1 MRGRSFQGATGA
13 TLAAAVLFG
22 CAGNPQTPDEFRK
35 TVPGSMT
42 GKLVTFEAARPF
54 REVAKTFQA
63 RGPECLNVRIRQY
76 HQTGTA
82 SWMTNAV
89 YKPTVLVTDRRAE
102 LHLQM
107 HYDGQMVIGE
117 EPPGGFY
124 VFVAD
129 ATPIDAARTH
139 VDIYTSAIA
148 QDSLTRAV
156 TGWATGKNLGCPDMG
171 KG

>member
-1 MRGRSFQGATGA
+1 MEPRSLYRGFRAA
-13 TLAAAVLFG
+13 IAAAMLVG
-22 CAGNPQTPDEFRK
+22 CASNPQTPDEFRK
-35 TVPGSMT
+35 TVPGSMM
-42 GKLVTFEAARPF
+42 GKLVTFDAARPY
-54 REVAKTFQA
+54 REVARTFQSRA
-63 RGPECLNVRIRQY
+63 PECLNVRVRQY

-89 YKPTVLVTDRRAE
+89 YKPTVLVTGTRAE

-124 VFVAD
+124 VFIAD
-129 ATPIDAARTH
+129 ATSIGAGRTH
-139 VDIYTSAIA
+139 VDIYASGAA
-148 QDSLTRAV
+148 QESLTKAV
-156 TGWATGKNLGCPDMG
+156 TGWATGKNLGCPDLD